1 MKHYRKDGTLVY
13 MNTQMAQVQNLS
25 LHEQINEIKHRT
37 LWSNVILHSLYSS
50 YTRHRN
56 EIIGD
61 SILLWGY
68 VLRYLLS
75 WHSDIAHERKTCAVI
90 NNSPLLAAVDF
101 HNQDMDRNSM
111 PCPPDRR
118 GSPTTTSIARSAARV
133 TRPTKGTVNP
143 FGPLFPGNTARVA
156 RFTPNFPSSTPNA

>member
-1 MKHYRKDGTLVY
+1 MIMKG
-13 MNTQMAQVQNLS
+13 
-25 LHEQINEIKHRT
+25 
-37 LWSNVILHSLYSS
+37 
-50 YTRHRN
+50 
-56 EIIGD
+56 
-61 SILLWGY
+61 
-68 VLRYLLS
+68 VLRFDYEVMCS
-75 WHSDIAHERKTCAVI
+75 GICYPDIAHKWKTCAVI

-143 FGPLFPGNTARVA
+143 FGPLFLGNTARAA
-156 RFTPNFPSSTPNA
+156 RFTPNFPSSTPNALVYSWSLTTRKIPTKSQRFFCTCTSSEEEFICQKKLTKD